1 MKKVNYFGSYA
12 IFTIKTG
19 KFVNSYKSKKQAEN
33 ELKKLN
39 SNGVKYEIYHPEKIS
54 VYNL

>member
-33 ELKKLN
+33 KLKKLN